1 MEGMIIAMA
10 LLIGVPLLVVGA
22 FVLKFLA
29 RKVGKIENANFK
41 NSLLVEIAA
50 GVLVQIIISPIGFE
64 ELMALGVIGSIL
76 AYILVLTIAYTLMGK
91 LIWKS
96 TFIQSFKANIIWIL
110 ILSIIISIVVSKF
123 Y

>member
-1 MEGMIIAMA
+1 MEGMIITMA
-10 LLIGVPLLVVGA
+10 LFIGIPVLVAGA
-22 FVLKFLA
+22 FILKTLA

-50 GVLVQIIISPIGFE
+50 GVLVAIIISPIGFE
-64 ELMALGVIGSIL
+64 ELMELGIIGSIL

-91 LIWKS
+91 LIWKT
-96 TFIQSFKANIIWIL
+96 TFIQSFKANIVWIL
-110 ILSIIISIVVSKF
+110 ILSILISIVVSKF

>member
-1 MEGMIIAMA
+1 MEGMIITMA
-10 LLIGVPLLVVGA
+10 LFIGIPVIVAGA
-22 FVLKFLA
+22 FILKFLA
-29 RKVGKIENANFK
+29 RKVGKIENANFI

-50 GVLVQIIISPIGFE
+50 GVLVTIMISPIGFE
-64 ELMALGVIGSIL
+64 ELMELGVIGSIL

-96 TFIQSFKANIIWIL
+96 TFIQSFKANIVWIL
-110 ILSIIISIVVSKF
+110 ILSILISIVVSKF

>member
-1 MEGMIIAMA
+1 MEGMIITMA

-64 ELMALGVIGSIL
+64 ELMELGVIGSIL

>member
-1 MEGMIIAMA
+1 MEGMIITMA
-10 LLIGVPLLVVGA
+10 LFIGVPVLVAGA
-22 FVLKFLA
+22 FILKFLA

-50 GVLVQIIISPIGFE
+50 GVLVTIMISPIGFE
-64 ELMALGVIGSIL
+64 ELMELGVIGSIL

-96 TFIQSFKANIIWIL
+96 TFIQSFKANIVWIL
-110 ILSIIISIVVSKF
+110 ILSILISIVVSKF

>member
-1 MEGMIIAMA
+1 MEGIIITMF
-10 LLIGVPLLVVGA
+10 LLVGVPLLVVGA
-22 FVLKFLA
+22 FILKFLA

-41 NSLLVEIAA
+41 NSLLVELAA
-50 GVLVQIIISPIGFE
+50 GVLIAIIISPIGFE
-64 ELMALGVIGSIL
+64 ELMELGVIGSIL

-96 TFIQSFKANIIWIL
+96 TLIQSFKANIVWIL
-110 ILSIIISIVVSKF
+110 ILSIIMSIMVSQV

>member
-1 MEGMIIAMA
+1 MEGMIITMA
-10 LLIGVPLLVVGA
+10 LLIGIPGLVAGA
-22 FVLKFLA
+22 FILKFLA

-50 GVLVQIIISPIGFE
+50 GVLVAIIISPIGFE
-64 ELMALGVIGSIL
+64 ELMELGVIGSIL

>member
-1 MEGMIIAMA
+1 MEGMIITMA
-10 LLIGVPLLVVGA
+10 LLIGISGLVAGA
-22 FVLKFLA
+22 FILKFLA

-50 GVLVQIIISPIGFE
+50 GVLVAIIISPIGFE
-64 ELMALGVIGSIL
+64 ELMELGVIGSIL

>member
-1 MEGMIIAMA
+1 MEGMFITMA
-10 LLIGVPLLVVGA
+10 LFIGVPLLIAGA
-22 FVLKFLA
+22 FILKFLA

-50 GVLVQIIISPIGFE
+50 GVLVGIIISPIGFE
-64 ELMALGVIGSIL
+64 ELMELGVIGSLL

-96 TFIQSFKANIIWIL
+96 TFIQSFKANIVWIL
-110 ILSIIISIVVSKF
+110 ILSIIISIIVSKF

>member
-1 MEGMIIAMA
+1 MEGMIITMA
-10 LLIGVPLLVVGA
+10 LFIGVPVLVAGA
-22 FVLKFLA
+22 FILKFLA
-29 RKVGKIENANFK
+29 RKIGKIENANFK

-50 GVLVQIIISPIGFE
+50 GVLVTIMISPIGFE
-64 ELMALGVIGSIL
+64 ELMELGVIGSIL

-96 TFIQSFKANIIWIL
+96 TFIQSFKANIVWIL
-110 ILSIIISIVVSKF
+110 ILSILISIVVSKF

>member
-1 MEGMIIAMA
+1 MEGMIITMA
-10 LLIGVPLLVVGA
+10 LFIGVPVLVAGA
-22 FVLKFLA
+22 FILKFLA
-29 RKVGKIENANFK
+29 RKVGKIENANFI

-50 GVLVQIIISPIGFE
+50 GVLVTIMISPIGFE
-64 ELMALGVIGSIL
+64 ELMELGVIGSIL

-96 TFIQSFKANIIWIL
+96 TFIQSFKANIVWIL
-110 ILSIIISIVVSKF
+110 ILSILISIVVSKF

>member
-1 MEGMIIAMA
+1 MEVMIITMA
-10 LLIGVPLLVVGA
+10 LLIGIPGLVAGA
-22 FVLKFLA
+22 FILKFLA

-50 GVLVQIIISPIGFE
+50 GVLVAIIISPIGFE
-64 ELMALGVIGSIL
+64 ELMELGVIGSIL

>member
-1 MEGMIIAMA
+1 MEGMIITMA
-10 LLIGVPLLVVGA
+10 LFIGVPVLVAGA
-22 FVLKFLA
+22 FILKFLA

-50 GVLVQIIISPIGFE
+50 GVLATIMLSPIGFE
-64 ELMALGVIGSIL
+64 ELMELGVIGSIL

-96 TFIQSFKANIIWIL
+96 TFIQSFKANIVWIL
-110 ILSIIISIVVSKF
+110 ILSILISIVVSKF

>member
-1 MEGMIIAMA
+1 MEGMIITMA
-10 LLIGVPLLVVGA
+10 LLIGVPVLVAGA
-22 FVLKFLA
+22 FILKFLA

-64 ELMALGVIGSIL
+64 ELMELGVIGSIL

>member
-1 MEGMIIAMA
+1 MEGMIITMA
-10 LLIGVPLLVVGA
+10 LLIGVPVLVAGA
-22 FVLKFLA
+22 FILKFLA

-50 GVLVQIIISPIGFE
+50 GVLVTIMISPIGFE
-64 ELMALGVIGSIL
+64 ELMELGVIGSIL

-96 TFIQSFKANIIWIL
+96 TFIQSFKANIVWIL
-110 ILSIIISIVVSKF
+110 ILSILISIVVSKF

>member
-1 MEGMIIAMA
+1 MEGMIITMA
-10 LLIGVPLLVVGA
+10 LLIGVPVLVAGA
-22 FVLKFLA
+22 FILKFLA

-50 GVLVQIIISPIGFE
+50 GVLATIMLSPIGFE
-64 ELMALGVIGSIL
+64 ELMELGVIGSIL

-96 TFIQSFKANIIWIL
+96 TFIQSFKANIVWIL
-110 ILSIIISIVVSKF
+110 ILSILISIVVSKF

>member
-1 MEGMIIAMA
+1 MEGMIITMA
-10 LLIGVPLLVVGA
+10 LFIGVPVLVSGA
-22 FVLKFLA
+22 FILKFLA

-50 GVLVQIIISPIGFE
+50 GVLVAIIISPIGFE
-64 ELMALGVIGSIL
+64 ELMELGVIGSIL
-76 AYILVLTIAYTLMGK
+76 VYIFLLTIAYTLMGK

-96 TFIQSFKANIIWIL
+96 SFIQSFKANIIWIL
-110 ILSIIISIVVSKF
+110 VLSIIISIVISTF

>member
-1 MEGMIIAMA
+1 MEGMIITMA
-10 LLIGVPLLVVGA
+10 LFIGVPVLVAGA
-22 FVLKFLA
+22 FILKTLA

-50 GVLVQIIISPIGFE
+50 GVLVAIIISPIGFE
-64 ELMALGVIGSIL
+64 ELMELGIIGSIL

-96 TFIQSFKANIIWIL
+96 TFIQSFKANIVWIL
-110 ILSIIISIVVSKF
+110 ILSILISIVVSKF

>member
-1 MEGMIIAMA
+1 MEGMIITMA
-10 LLIGVPLLVVGA
+10 LFIGVPVLVVGA
-22 FVLKFLA
+22 FILKFLA

-50 GVLVQIIISPIGFE
+50 GVLVTIMISPIGFE
-64 ELMALGVIGSIL
+64 ELMELGVIGSIL

-96 TFIQSFKANIIWIL
+96 TFIQSFKANIVWIL
-110 ILSIIISIVVSKF
+110 ILSILISIVVSKF

>member
-1 MEGMIIAMA
+1 MIITMA
-10 LLIGVPLLVVGA
+10 LFIGVPVLVAGA
-22 FVLKFLA
+22 FILKFLA
-29 RKVGKIENANFK
+29 RKIGKIENANFK

-50 GVLVQIIISPIGFE
+50 GVLVTIMISPIGFE
-64 ELMALGVIGSIL
+64 ELMELGVIGSIL

-96 TFIQSFKANIIWIL
+96 TFIQSFKANIVWIL
-110 ILSIIISIVVSKF
+110 ILSILISIVVSKF

>member
-10 LLIGVPLLVVGA
+10 LLIGVPVLVAGA
-22 FVLKFLA
+22 FFLKFLA

-64 ELMALGVIGSIL
+64 ELMELGVIGSIL

>member
-1 MEGMIIAMA
+1 MEGMIITMA
-10 LLIGVPLLVVGA
+10 LFIGIPVLVAGA
-22 FVLKFLA
+22 FILKTLA

-50 GVLVQIIISPIGFE
+50 GVLVAIIISPIGFE
-64 ELMALGVIGSIL
+64 ELMELGIIGSIL

-91 LIWKS
+91 LIWKT
-96 TFIQSFKANIIWIL
+96 TFIQSFKANIVWIL

>member
-1 MEGMIIAMA
+1 MEGIIITMV
-10 LLIGVPLLVVGA
+10 LLVGVPLLVVGA
-22 FVLKFLA
+22 FILKFLA

-41 NSLLVEIAA
+41 NSLLVELAA
-50 GVLVQIIISPIGFE
+50 GVLIAIIISPIGFE
-64 ELMALGVIGSIL
+64 ELMELGVIGSIL

-96 TFIQSFKANIIWIL
+96 TLIQSFKANIVWIL
-110 ILSIIISIVVSKF
+110 ILSIIMSIMVSQV

>member
-1 MEGMIIAMA
+1 MEGMIITMA
-10 LLIGVPLLVVGA
+10 LFIGVPVLVAGA
-22 FVLKFLA
+22 FILKFLA
-29 RKVGKIENANFK
+29 RKIGKIENANFK

-50 GVLVQIIISPIGFE
+50 GVLVTIMINPIRFE
-64 ELMALGVIGSIL
+64 ELMELGVIGSIL

-96 TFIQSFKANIIWIL
+96 TFIQSFKANIVWIL
-110 ILSIIISIVVSKF
+110 ILSILISIVVSKF

>member
-1 MEGMIIAMA
+1 MEGMIITMA
-10 LLIGVPLLVVGA
+10 LFIGVPVLVAGA
-22 FVLKFLA
+22 FILKLLA
-29 RKVGKIENANFK
+29 RKIGKIENANFK

-50 GVLVQIIISPIGFE
+50 GVLVTIMISPIGFE
-64 ELMALGVIGSIL
+64 ELMELGVIGSIL

-96 TFIQSFKANIIWIL
+96 TFIQSFKANIVWIL
-110 ILSIIISIVVSKF
+110 ILSILISIVVSKF

>member
-1 MEGMIIAMA
+1 MEGMIITMA
-10 LLIGVPLLVVGA
+10 LFIGVPVLVAGA
-22 FVLKFLA
+22 FILKFLA
-29 RKVGKIENANFK
+29 RKIGKIENANFK

-50 GVLVQIIISPIGFE
+50 GVLVTIMISPIGFE
-64 ELMALGVIGSIL
+64 ELMELGVIGSIL

-110 ILSIIISIVVSKF
+110 ILSILISIVVSKF

>member
-1 MEGMIIAMA
+1 MEGMIITMA
-10 LLIGVPLLVVGA
+10 LFIGVPVLVAGA
-22 FVLKFLA
+22 IILKFLA

-41 NSLLVEIAA
+41 NCLLVEIAA
-50 GVLVQIIISPIGFE
+50 GVLVTIMISPIGFE
-64 ELMALGVIGSIL
+64 ELMELGVIGSIL

-96 TFIQSFKANIIWIL
+96 TFIQSFKANIVWIL
-110 ILSIIISIVVSKF
+110 ILSILISIVVSKF

>member
-1 MEGMIIAMA
+1 MEGMIITMA
-10 LLIGVPLLVVGA
+10 LFIGVPVLVAGA
-22 FVLKFLA
+22 FILKFLA

-50 GVLVQIIISPIGFE
+50 GVLVTIMISPIGFE
-64 ELMALGVIGSIL
+64 ELMELGVIGSIL

-96 TFIQSFKANIIWIL
+96 TFIQSFKANIVWIL
-110 ILSIIISIVVSKF
+110 ILSILLSIVVSKF